1 MLEITSLVVR
11 RNSFFIS
18 LTSEVIIL
26 YGQPAEWILL
36 YHHCVKFP
44 KIQFPVGV
52 LILLFL
58 SLPVKENER
67 VLDPEEKPHQ
77 FTGRN
82 SSKPL
87 IFLRMKVGLMCIAL
101 AQLGLV
107 F

>member
-1 MLEITSLVVR
+1 MASQLNGYCYITIVWS
-11 RNSFFIS
+11 
-18 LTSEVIIL
+18 
-26 YGQPAEWILL
+26 
-36 YHHCVKFP
+36 FP
-44 KIQFPVGV
+44 KIQLPVGA
-52 LILLFL
+52 LIVLFL

-87 IFLRMKVGLMCIAL
+87 IFLRMKVGLMCITL